1 MVISKTHLLL
11 VVLLPLLGS
20 ILAGLFGRRIGRR
33 GAHSVTIAGVAAS
46 CALSAYVLWQL
57 LQGASPFN
65 ENLYTWFQVGGINAS
80 VGFMVDKLTAMMMV
94 VVTFVS
100 LLVHVYTIGYMAEDD
115 GYQRF
120 FSYISLFTF
129 SMLMLVMSNNFLQ
142 LFFGWEAVGLV
153 SYLLIGFWYK
163 KPSAIFAN
171 LKAFLVNRVGD
182 FGFLLGIGG
191 VLYWIGTLDYATA
204 FANAPMVRDATVSLW
219 PGNEWS
225 VPTLICICLFIGAM
239 GKSAQVPLHVW
250 LPDSMEGPTPISALI
265 HAATMVTAGIFMVA
279 RMSPLFEMSP
289 AALNFILFIGAT
301 TAFWTGLIGMVQNDI
316 KRVVAY
322 STLSQLGYMTVALGL
337 SAYSAAVYHLMTHAF
352 FKALLFLAAGSVIIG
367 MHHEQDMR
375 RMGGLRKYM
384 PITFATSLIG
394 TLALVGTPF
403 FSGFYSKDTIIEAA
417 HLYAAARPGWVA
429 QYANLA
435 VLLGAFV
442 TSFYSFRLLYLTFFG
457 PERFHESLAH
467 GDHHHDQHHELA
479 AASAGAAVAVHGA
492 TEHAPDSQP
501 GHPWPGVHGHAPV
514 AHETPAHPHESPWVV
529 TLPLVL
535 LAIPSIAIGFL
546 TAGPLLFGTDVWGH
560 VKQLPFFA
568 GAIQVLPQNDVMA
581 LLADELWH
589 GPVAFALHGF
599 QAPAFWLA
607 LLGFLLAT
615 LLYLVKP
622 EWRPRITHAL
632 RWPIRVLENKY
643 GMDDLW
649 VGGLAGG
656 GLRLGKLS
664 RLFDGKVIDGF
675 AVNGS
680 AGLVGLLAGMARKL
694 QSGYLYHYAFAMI
707 LGLVA
712 LLALANHSWL

>member
-1 MVISKTHLLL
+1 
-11 VVLLPLLGS
+11 
-20 ILAGLFGRRIGRR
+20 
-33 GAHSVTIAGVAAS
+33 
-46 CALSAYVLWQL
+46 
-57 LQGASPFN
+57 
-65 ENLYTWFQVGGINAS
+65 
-80 VGFMVDKLTAMMMV
+80 
-94 VVTFVS
+94 
-100 LLVHVYTIGYMAEDD
+100 
-115 GYQRF
+115 
-120 FSYISLFTF
+120 
-129 SMLMLVMSNNFLQ
+129 
-142 LFFGWEAVGLV
+142 
-153 SYLLIGFWYK
+153 
-163 KPSAIFAN
+163 
-171 LKAFLVNRVGD
+171 
-182 FGFLLGIGG
+182 
-191 VLYWIGTLDYATA
+191 
-204 FANAPMVRDATVSLW
+204 
-219 PGNEWS
+219 
-225 VPTLICICLFIGAM
+225 
-239 GKSAQVPLHVW
+239 
-250 LPDSMEGPTPISALI
+250 
-265 HAATMVTAGIFMVA
+265 
-279 RMSPLFEMSP
+279 
-289 AALNFILFIGAT
+289 
-301 TAFWTGLIGMVQNDI
+301 
-316 KRVVAY
+316 VVAY
-322 STLSQLGYMTVALGL
+322 STLSQLGYMTVALGA
-337 SAYSAAVYHLMTHAF
+337 SAYAAGMFHLVTHAF
-352 FKALLFLAAGSVIIG
+352 FKALLFLAAGSVIIAL
-367 MHHEQDMR
+367 HHEQDMR

-417 HLYAAARPGWVA
+417 HLYAVARPGWVA
-429 QYANLA
+429 HYANLA

-457 PERFHESLAH
+457 PERFRDAPAHDAH
-467 GDHHHDQHHELA
+467 GHDSHDAHHDDHGH
-479 AASAGAAVAVHGA
+479 HGA
-492 TEHAPDSQP
+492 
-501 GHPWPGVHGHAPV
+501 
-514 AHETPAHPHESPWVV
+514 HEPHESPWVV

-535 LAIPSIAIGFL
+535 LAIPSIAIGFF

-568 GAIQVLPQNDVMA
+568 GAIQVLPQNDVMTA
-581 LLADELWH
+581 LGEDLWH

-599 QAPAFWLA
+599 KAPAFWLA

-649 VGGLAGG
+649 IGGLAGG

-680 AGLVGLLAGMARKL
+680 AGLVGMLAGMARKL